1 MADKEPTPWY
11 FDQYVYPSIPAKA
24 RPWLAKGEVQ
34 IGAPGSRGME
44 GDPLFYLRKIVK
56 GKDGKLDLAWKSPDE
71 INAEMKKN
79 FNRDFDNSAEAVRDR
94 EIAAEIA
101 RENGEKPEPDGG
113 AQAFARERFLKWNES
128 RQAAL
133 AKLLGVSN
141 LDEFRGRI
149 KSLLD
154 ANNIAYDDRYVNIFA
169 DKAAERFINTDRF
182 TKAWRKQYDD
192 RYNKAKNVVE
202 NTELV
207 DTGKKLDDAID
218 LSRKDW
224 LKDNKTPMYTDE
236 KDFQENVAMPMTRAW
251 EMANAG
257 RGNKNYHAFDSDIA
271 FRRLQAQ
278 GAAKDFKDYGAR
290 NALKYYSLKD
300 QDADFLNNVKR
311 NTAEREMNNLS
322 WTQDEEEKKR
332 RAAVAQNNA
341 KAWLRGPQPG
351 VSWTDTGGG
360 VMTDWRN
367 KEVFDN

>member
-1 MADKEPTPWY
+1 MANKEPPPWY
-11 FDQYVYPSIPAKA
+11 FDQYIYPAIPDKA

-34 IGAPGSRGME
+34 VGAPGSRGMK
-44 GDPLFYLRKIVK
+44 GDPVFYLRKIVK
-56 GKDGKLDLAWKSPDE
+56 GKDGKPVLVWKSPDE
-71 INAEMKKN
+71 VDAEMKKN
-79 FNRDFDNSAEAVRDR
+79 FNRDIDNSSDAVRNR

-101 RENGEKPEPDGG
+101 KENGEKLGPDGG
-113 AQAFARERFLKWNES
+113 DQAFARERFLKWNES

-133 AKLLGVSN
+133 VKLLGVSN
-141 LDEFRGRI
+141 FGELRDRA

-154 ANNIAYDDRYVNIFA
+154 ANNIAYNDRYINIFVN
-169 DKAAERFINTDRF
+169 KAIERFINTDRF
-182 TKAWRKQYDD
+182 TKAWLRQYDD

-207 DTGKKLDDAID
+207 DTRQKLDDAID

-236 KDFQENVAMPMTRAW
+236 KDFQENVAMPMIRAW

-257 RGNKNYHAFDSDIA
+257 RGHKNYHALDSDIA
-271 FRRLQAQ
+271 FRRLQSQ

-290 NALKYYSLKD
+290 NTLKYYSLKD

-322 WTQDEEEKKR
+322 WTLDEEERKR
-332 RAAVAQNNA
+332 RATIAQNNA

-351 VSWTDTGGG
+351 VSWTDTGGDI
-360 VMTDWRN
+360 MTDWRN

>member
-1 MADKEPTPWY
+1 MAKKELPDWY
-11 FDQYVYPSIPAKA
+11 LDQYLDLAPQKH
-24 RPWLAKGEVQ
+24 RPWLAAGEVQ
-34 IGAPGSRGME
+34 VGSPSSRVGRYS
-44 GDPLFYLRKIVK
+44 LNKIVI
-56 GKDGKLDLAWKSPDE
+56 GKDGKARVVRKTDEEVNADMEDRFNNEFDVTKAEDRRLA
-71 INAEMKKN
+71 
-79 FNRDFDNSAEAVRDR
+79 R
-94 EIAAEIA
+94 EIASE
-101 RENGEKPEPDGG
+101 EGDKPEPTGG
-113 AQAFARERFLKWNES
+113 DQAFARERFLKWNES

-141 LDEFRGRI
+141 LDEFRDRI
-149 KSLLD
+149 KSKLD
-154 ANNIAYDDRYVNIFA
+154 ANNIAYDERYLNTVA

-182 TKAWRKQYDD
+182 AKAWLKQYDD

-257 RGNKNYHAFDSDIA
+257 RGNKNYHAFDSDLA

-300 QDADFLNNVKR
+300 QDADFLNNVRR

-322 WTQDEEEKKR
+322 WTQNEEERKR
-332 RAAVAQNNA
+332 RAATAQRNA
-341 KAWLRGPQPG
+341 QEWIRGPQPG
-351 VSWTDTGGG
+351 VEWTDTGGNAL
-360 VMTDWRN
+360 TDWRDR
-367 KEVFDN
+367 EVFGI

>member
-1 MADKEPTPWY
+1 MAKKDPPPWY
-11 FDQYVYPSIPAKA
+11 LDQYLDLAPQKH
-24 RPWLAKGEVQ
+24 RPWLAAGEVQ
-34 IGAPGSRGME
+34 VGSPSSRVGRYS
-44 GDPLFYLRKIVK
+44 LNKIVI
-56 GKDGKLDLAWKSPDE
+56 GKDGKARVVRKTDE
-71 INAEMKKN
+71 EVNADMEKE
-79 FNRDFDNSAEAVRDR
+79 FNREFDNSAEAVRDR

-101 RENGEKPEPDGG
+101 RENGEKLGPDGG
-113 AQAFARERFLKWNES
+113 KQAFARERFLKWNES

-133 AKLLGVSN
+133 AKLMS
-141 LDEFRGRI
+141 
-149 KSLLD
+149 KSSISELRDSASD
-154 ANNIAYDDRYVNIFA
+154 AE
-169 DKAAERFINTDRF
+169 AEKFINSDGF
-182 TKAWRKQYDD
+182 TKAWLKQYDD

-332 RAAVAQNNA
+332 RATIAQNNA

>member
-34 IGAPGSRGME
+34 IGAPGSRGIK

-94 EIAAEIA
+94 EIVAEINKEDG
-101 RENGEKPEPDGG
+101 RKPEPDGG

-133 AKLLGVSN
+133 AKLMGKSSISELRDNVS
-141 LDEFRGRI
+141 
-149 KSLLD
+149 D
-154 ANNIAYDDRYVNIFA
+154 AE
-169 DKAAERFINTDRF
+169 AEKFINSDGF
-182 TKAWRKQYDD
+182 TKAWLRQYDD

-236 KDFQENVAMPMTRAW
+236 KDFQENVAMPMIRAW